1 MASGMKSEDKSPS
14 KAWYLLPILLGI
26 IGGLI
31 MFFILRSEGPGM
43 ARNGLL
49 LGILVFMVSI
59 VISAATIYF
68 G

>member
-1 MASGMKSEDKSPS
+1 MASGMKSDEKSPS
-14 KAWYLLPILLGI
+14 KAWYVLPILLAI

-31 MFFILRSEGPGM
+31 IYFVLRSKDPRM